1 MLKIK
6 KLASLLILVSML
18 AGMTACGGEAGSA
31 DTTAA
36 DTTEAQTTA
45 APEVIYDLEG
55 YTLNFAKVAQK
66 NLAWVLVDLA
76 VAEENGDVL
85 NDVMY
90 KRNQTMQEKH
100 NFVITE
106 TEIDSAG
113 TTFTTIRNMVNA
125 GDDTYQVLFNT
136 LNSFGGSL
144 AEGVFIDATTID
156 TLDLTKD
163 CWNDNLV
170 SSLSIGDA
178 AYLIGGDITVADED
192 AVEIVVFNT
201 TMARDLN
208 LAPLYDTVR
217 EGKWTVDKMLDYC
230 KVAARD
236 LDGNTVIDDKDSVGI
251 LANQDGITAMLVSCG
266 AQAIT
271 KDKDGYPQIT
281 AGESR
286 YADALEKILK
296 IYGDNTLFRQY
307 GNIDAA
313 GQVSRLEQGQNLFI
327 NAVTSFARRFLRD
340 VKTDFGF
347 LPTPKYDEKQQEYI
361 SSVCNSSC
369 GLAIPAT
376 CGDLEKTGLI
386 LQILAEASA
395 DLTYTYSEVC
405 LQSKYT
411 RDEES
416 YEMLEISTENLVY
429 DIGYIYN
436 SMLGGLHGSI
446 VNSIHNFTE
455 VNLASTVD
463 SMKASV
469 EEKIAALYGDK

>member
-55 YTLNFAKVAQK
+55 YTLNFAKIAQK
-66 NLAWVLVDLA
+66 SIAWVLVDLA

-100 NFVITE
+100 NFVIAE
-106 TEIDSAG
+106 TEIDNAANTLS
-113 TTFTTIRNMVNA
+113 TIRNMVNA
-125 GDDTYQVLFNT
+125 GDDTYQVLFNPI
-136 LNSFGGSL
+136 NSFGGSL
-144 AEGVFIDATTID
+144 VEGVFTDVNTIG
-156 TLDLTKD
+156 TLDLSKD

-178 AYLIGGDITVADED
+178 SYIIGGDITVADED
-192 AVEIVVFNT
+192 AVEIIVFNT
-201 TMARDLN
+201 TMARDLG
-208 LAPLYDTVR
+208 LEPLYDTVR

-230 KVAARD
+230 KVASRD
-236 LDGNTVIDDKDSVGI
+236 LNGDTVIDVKDSVGV
-251 LANQDGITAMLVSCG
+251 LANQDGITAMLVSSG

-281 AGESR
+281 AGQSH
-286 YADALEKILK
+286 YADALEKIMK
-296 IYGDNTLFRQY
+296 IYGDRTLY
-307 GNIDAA
+307 SNYVSNDPAD
-313 GQVSRLEQGQNLFI
+313 QVSRLEQGQNIFV
-327 NAVTSFARRFLRD
+327 NAVTSFARRFLRE

-347 LPTPKYDEKQQEYI
+347 LPTPKYDEKQAEYI
-361 SSVCNSSC
+361 SAVCNSTC
-369 GLAIPAT
+369 ALAVPAS
-376 CGDLEKTGLI
+376 CGDLEKTGQI

-436 SMLGGLHGSI
+436 SILGGLHGSI